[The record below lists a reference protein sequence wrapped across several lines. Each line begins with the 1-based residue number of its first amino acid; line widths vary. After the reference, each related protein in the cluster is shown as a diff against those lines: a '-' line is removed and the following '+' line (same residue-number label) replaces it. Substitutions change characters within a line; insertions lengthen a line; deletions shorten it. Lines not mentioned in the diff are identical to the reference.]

1 MMEFLNKFL
10 IKEVIYPICIIIISF
25 LIYFVL
31 KNIINKIFKI
41 KNKKIDLRMSNTINS
56 LINNLIKYFII
67 IVDFI
72 MILEV
77 FGVDTMTLI
86 ASLGAFSVVAG
97 LAVQDSLK
105 DFISGISI
113 ILEGQYRVGDNV
125 TIKGFR
131 GEVLELGIKST
142 KIRAYTGEIMIIANH
157 LIEEVINHS
166 LDKSVVLFDI
176 PVSYDANINKIEKIL
191 NELFLELN
199 DSILGLKGN
208 IQLLG
213 IQSYD
218 SSYIKYRVFVET
230 VPMENFRIERE
241 IKKAI
246 KLKFDQNKIS
256 IPYSQVVIHDGKKL

>member
-1 MMEFLNKFL
+1 MKDLLNKFL
-10 IKEVIYPICIIIISF
+10 IKEVVYPIFIILISF
-25 LIYFVL
+25 VIYIIL
-31 KNIINKIFKI
+31 KNVINNLFKI
-41 KNKKIDLRMSNTINS
+41 RSKKIDLRMSNTINS
-56 LINNLIKYFII
+56 LVNNLVKYFII
-67 IVDFI
+67 IIDFI

-86 ASLGAFSVVAG
+86 ASLGAFGVVAG

-142 KIRAYTGEIMIIANH
+142 KIRAYSGEIMIIANH

-176 PVSYDANINKIEKIL
+176 PVSYDIKVDKIENIL
-191 NELFLELN
+191 YELFNELN
-199 DSILGLKGN
+199 NSIDGLKSD

-213 IQSYD
+213 LQSYD
-218 SSYIKYRVFVET
+218 DSYMKYRVFAET
-230 VPMENFRIERE
+230 IPMENFRIERE
-241 IKKAI
+241 IRRAI
-246 KLKFDQNKIS
+246 KITFDKNKIS
-256 IPYSQVVIHDGKKL
+256 IPISQVVIHDGKRL